1 MIVKGWN
8 DGSPNNT
15 TGSGYGIRL
24 RRGDRDKHFRPDWSS
39 VSVELEGGGTI
50 TVNLTPSF
58 WRRCTELRNPA
69 IGKWL
74 LDHGLA
80 PWPKGNPSRM
90 KLEPVGDRRF
100 RLSL

>member
-1 MIVKGWN
+1 MIVTGWN

-15 TGSGYGIRL
+15 TGSGYGVRL
-24 RRGDRDKHFRPDWSS
+24 RREDRDKHFHLDWSS
-39 VSVELEGGGTI
+39 VSVELEGTRAI
-50 TVNLTPSF
+50 TVSLTPSF
-58 WRRCTELRNPA
+58 WRRCTELRNLA

-80 PWPKGNPSRM
+80 PWPKGKPPKMR
-90 KLEPVGDRRF
+90 LEQVGDRRF